1 MSTGA
6 ATTGAAAGV
15 AATGVAATGSGL
27 RAFNFCSK
35 SAEKPSTVFSSAIIL
50 STFVISSSPAFLDLK
65 NTFLAAA
72 LNLISS
78 IISTHLIVKL
88 SVPETGTPV
97 TGAAAGVATAGVT
110 ETGSGIVSL
119 SKPNNLS
126 PFIIFSSFSLIFFR

>member
-6 ATTGAAAGV
+6 AATGAAAAG
-15 AATGVAATGSGL
+15 APATGAGAATGSGL
-27 RAFNFCSK
+27 SAFSCCSK
-35 SAEKPSTVFSSAIIL
+35 SAENPSTVFNSAIIL

-88 SVPETGTPV
+88 SIPV
-97 TGAAAGVATAGVT
+97 AATATGAATGAAGAGAA
-110 ETGSGIVSL
+110 TGSGALSL
-119 SKPNNLS
+119 SKPNNRS
-126 PFIIFSSFSLIFFR
+126 PLVIFSCFSLTFFK